1 MHRRRLL
8 LSHELWNYSDIKNK
22 YFLLF
27 SGVPTS
33 LSSDLDIKIYV
44 KNVNDHE
51 PQFLVR
57 EFQANF
63 TENLAPGRERVR
75 IIGTIDRD
83 DIDEEDLDED
93 AMEVCYFVVSSDGP
107 KGLFAIHPTNHELMT
122 TRELDRET
130 RSDYNVMIKATED
143 CLEIIGKK
151 HAL

>member
-1 MHRRRLL
+1 M
-8 LSHELWNYSDIKNK
+8 
-22 YFLLF
+22 
-27 SGVPTS
+27 PTS

-83 DIDEEDLDED
+83 DIDEEDLDETGNEEP
-93 AMEVCYFVVSSDGP
+93 EVCYFVVSSDGP

-143 CLEIIGKK
+143 CLEIIGSY
-151 HAL
+151 

>member
-1 MHRRRLL
+1 M
-8 LSHELWNYSDIKNK
+8 
-22 YFLLF
+22 
-27 SGVPTS
+27 PTS

-83 DIDEEDLDED
+83 DIDEEDLNED
-93 AMEVCYFVVSSDGP
+93 VMEVCYFVVSSDGP

-130 RSDYNVMIKATED
+130 RSVYNVMIKATED
-143 CLEIIGKK
+143 CLEIIGIYLKICLIK
-151 HAL
+151 IELVSR

>member
-1 MHRRRLL
+1 MKLFCCKI
-8 LSHELWNYSDIKNK
+8 NI
-22 YFLLF
+22 FLLF

-93 AMEVCYFVVSSDGP
+93 AMEVCYFVLSSDGP

-143 CLEIIGKK
+143 CLEIIGMY
-151 HAL
+151 

>member
-1 MHRRRLL
+1 M
-8 LSHELWNYSDIKNK
+8 
-22 YFLLF
+22 
-27 SGVPTS
+27 PTS

-75 IIGTIDRD
+75 IVGTIDRD
-83 DIDEEDLDED
+83 DIDEEDFDEET
-93 AMEVCYFVVSSDGP
+93 EVCYFLVSSDGP

-143 CLEIIGKK
+143 CLEIIGMY
-151 HAL
+151 